1 MILHNIEMEQH
12 ILGSCLIDPNRII
25 PITIAEMKPNDFYDD
40 RNRDIYETILSL
52 FSQNMAIDILMVKAN
67 NPNVLV
73 SYLSALSDAVAS
85 VHEIKDYIKEIK
97 KLSMRRE
104 VFNLIGQLKQNLI
117 EGNDTEEEIESF
129 LNTISNI
136 KNTDANGVVHIKSV
150 LLEVYE
156 KIKKGTDYGVRTGF
170 HCLDEG
176 TEKGLHKGRLY
187 ILATGTGNGKTA
199 MVSNI
204 VVNASQHGHSILIL
218 SVEMTTAEI
227 VSRLIAIATET
238 ANYITDDYLKN
249 TSMWDE
255 DSKNTIRKK
264 RIQGIGKLSDSNIYI
279 DDRPNDILGITT
291 AVKDLQFKLQRKGC
305 TLDLIVVDYLQLIK
319 ANIKLSREQ
328 QVGEIADSLKLMAK
342 SLNIP
347 VIALAQTNRQA
358 EKDDN
363 RDYSVG
369 DLRESARIEQNA
381 DMIMFL
387 NRDTEDLSKFSLSI
401 AKNRHGSTFKQS
413 LHFQA
418 AILKFTEVEN
428 EKKEVKNAFSKR
440 ERSTLYD

>member
-1 MILHNIEMEQH
+1 
-12 ILGSCLIDPNRII
+12 
-25 PITIAEMKPNDFYDD
+25 
-40 RNRDIYETILSL
+40 
-52 FSQNMAIDILMVKAN
+52 
-67 NPNVLV
+67 
-73 SYLSALSDAVAS
+73 
-85 VHEIKDYIKEIK
+85 
-97 KLSMRRE
+97 
-104 VFNLIGQLKQNLI
+104 
-117 EGNDTEEEIESF
+117 
-129 LNTISNI
+129 
-136 KNTDANGVVHIKSV
+136 
-150 LLEVYE
+150 
-156 KIKKGTDYGVRTGF
+156 
-170 HCLDEG
+170 
-176 TEKGLHKGRLY
+176 
-187 ILATGTGNGKTA
+187 